1 MDSKKRIEELTELLN
16 RASEKYYNGS
26 EEIMSNFEWD
36 AAFDELKRLEEETG
50 YVLPESP
57 TGNTGYE
64 PEGRDKI
71 THEYRALSLAKT
83 MSVEDLKKWAG
94 DREIWLSWK
103 LDGLTLV
110 ATYDNGTLTHLA
122 TRGNGIEGNNIT
134 YLSGAIEGVVREIP
148 YKGHFVVRGE
158 ATISYT
164 DFNLINDT
172 TEDEEKYAN
181 PRNLAAGTLNL
192 DDPEKVALRHVRFNA
207 FTLVHTDEHISSWGE
222 RMSLLESYGFTVVE
236 REKTDAKGLDEVISR
251 WTKRVEDGSMDIP
264 VDGLVLCYED
274 NDYAMSGSVTGHH
287 QLTAGYAF
295 KWQDTSADT
304 RLKYIEWSCAVS
316 TITPVA
322 VFDSVEL
329 EGTKVSRASLCNL
342 SELKRLGMG
351 GEGSIVTCIK
361 SNKIIP
367 KIIAVKEKKGL
378 YDIPENCPVCLAPT
392 SIRLSERSGVETLHC
407 TNPDCPAKHL
417 KMFTRFVS
425 KSGMNIDGLS
435 IRTMLDFMN
444 MGYIKMFA
452 DIYSLP
458 LYFDEIRTMD
468 GYGEKSCENMGRA
481 IERSR
486 SVPAVNLIYALCIP
500 MIGLDA
506 AKNIITAVGFEEFLE
521 RMRNGT
527 GFEDIE
533 GIGPE
538 KSASVLKWYAD
549 ERNVAQLAKL
559 LPMINVT
566 GGEAVHK
573 ADIELPLKGKTF
585 VITGAVHTFKN
596 RDGFKAYVEELGG
609 SVTGSV
615 SKKTD
620 YLVNNDTTSTSAKNL
635 KANELKIPIISED
648 EFIERFGKPDNI

>member
-1 MDSKKRIEELTELLN
+1 MDKRKRIEELTELLN
-16 RASEKYYNGS
+16 KASEEYYNGS
-26 EEIMSNFEWD
+26 GEIMSNFEWD

-50 YVLPESP
+50 YILPESP
-57 TGNTGYE
+57 TDNTGYE
-64 PEGRDKI
+64 PKSAQKV
-71 THEYRALSLAKT
+71 THEFRALSLAKT
-83 MSVEDLKKWAG
+83 KSVDDLKKWAG
-94 DREIWLSWK
+94 DRQIWLSWK

-110 ATYDNGTLTHLA
+110 ATYDGGELTHLV

-134 YLSGAIEGVVREIP
+134 YLAKAIEGVKSAIP

-164 DFNLINDT
+164 DFNMINDM
-172 TEDEEKYAN
+172 TEDGESFAN

-192 DDPEKVALRHVRFNA
+192 DSLEKVAQRHVKFNA
-207 FTLVHTDEHISSWGE
+207 FTLVHTDEAISSWGE
-222 RMSLLESYGFTVVE
+222 RMDLLESYGFTVVD
-236 REKTDAKGLDEVISR
+236 REKTDAAGIEDCIKR
-251 WTKRVEDGSMDIP
+251 WTAKVEDGSMDIP

-287 QLTAGYAF
+287 QLSAGYAF
-295 KWQDTSADT
+295 KWADTSADT

-316 TITPVA
+316 SITPVA
-322 VFDSVEL
+322 VFENVEL
-329 EGTKVSRASLCNL
+329 EGTTVCRASLCNL

-351 GEGSIVTCIK
+351 GEGSIITCIK

-367 KIIAVKEKKGL
+367 KIIGVKEKKGI
-378 YDIPENCPVCLAPT
+378 YDIPDKCPVCQSPT
-392 SIRLSERSGVETLHC
+392 DIRLSERSGVETLHC

-425 KSGMNIDGLS
+425 KSGMNVDGLS

-444 MGYIKMFA
+444 AGFIRMFA
-452 DIYSLP
+452 DIYTLP
-458 LYFDEIRTMD
+458 LHFDKIREME
-468 GYGEKSCENMGRA
+468 GYGDKSCENMGRA
-481 IERSR
+481 IERSKT
-486 SVPAVNLIYALCIP
+486 VNAVNLLYALCIP

-506 AKNIITAVGFEEFLE
+506 AKNIIGSVGFEHFLE
-521 RMRNGT
+521 RMRSKE

-538 KSASVLKWYAD
+538 KSASILKWYSN
-549 ERNVAQLAKL
+549 ERNVAELAKL
-559 LPMINVT
+559 LPMINIVNS
-566 GGEAVHK
+566 EAVSR
-573 ADIELPLKGKTF
+573 DLSELPLSGLTF
-585 VITGAVHTFKN
+585 VITGAVNRFKN
-596 RDGFKAYVEELGG
+596 RDAFKAYVESKGG

-635 KANELKIPIISED
+635 KANELKIPIISEE
-648 EFIERFGKPDNI
+648 EFIGKFGIEQ